1 MVVCGKFSGQLGDR
15 IFCLQNPDVGF
26 QDILFISVKQFRFL
40 FGRKRKCLR
49 YLINIRQFDL
59 GDFIRVQLENRK
71 QIFSI
76 SFIFAECL
84 QGIQH
89 GIFGDCIIP
98 INRYA
103 MLRSETD
110 ADPRIVVCIFL
121 VNVFCFDP
129 VFIILHPIFGKCKKR
144 IRGCHLEFFFIQ
156 KPIRFRSVS
165 IIIIGKVV
173 GKTVC
178 GKGNAF

>member
-71 QIFSI
+71 EIFSI

-84 QGIQH
+84 QAPSSKVRR
-89 GIFGDCIIP
+89 FW
-98 INRYA
+98 R
-103 MLRSETD
+103 
-110 ADPRIVVCIFL
+110 PRNPGKQAFH
-121 VNVFCFDP
+121 
-129 VFIILHPIFGKCKKR
+129 IL
-144 IRGCHLEFFFIQ
+144 
-156 KPIRFRSVS
+156 
-165 IIIIGKVV
+165 
-173 GKTVC
+173 
-178 GKGNAF
+178 A